1 MFDEL
6 QERVRE
12 REEKEA
18 KRRKRLADDFYVFLC
33 TLKVQNTALILPTSS
48 LFHGVCYLIG

>member
-12 REEKEA
+12 REEKET
-18 KRRKRLADDFYVFLC
+18 KRRIRIADDFYVSLA
-33 TLKVQNTALILPTSS
+33 TSKV
-48 LFHGVCYLIG
+48 